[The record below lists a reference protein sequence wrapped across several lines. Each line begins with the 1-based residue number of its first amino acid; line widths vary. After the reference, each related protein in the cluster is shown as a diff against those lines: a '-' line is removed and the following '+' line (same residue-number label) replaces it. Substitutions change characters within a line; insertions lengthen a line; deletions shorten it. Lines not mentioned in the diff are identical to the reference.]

1 MLTVLFGDI
10 KNGRLQRLPF
20 LGYSLLIAVF
30 SMLVMMGIVVAI
42 VGAEKLVGG
51 DLQQAQA
58 AIAQNMGTPFI
69 ILFSV
74 FMAVMMFI
82 QLNLMAKRIRDMG
95 LPGWWVVLAVLIIA
109 GLIGGATSEQA
120 GGGFQMLVFLLLVLI
135 PSNSF
140 GKKS

>member
-1 MLTVLFGDI
+1 VLTVLFGDI
-10 KNGRLQRLPF
+10 KNGRLQRLPY
-20 LGYSLLIAVF
+20 LGYSVLITVLVMA
-30 SMLVMMGIVVAI
+30 VMMGIVAAI

-58 AIAQNMGTPFI
+58 AIAQSMGIPFI
-69 ILFSV
+69 ILFSL
-74 FMAVMMFI
+74 FMVVMVFI

-95 LPGWWVVLAVLIIA
+95 LPGWWIALAVLIIA

-140 GKKS
+140 GKS